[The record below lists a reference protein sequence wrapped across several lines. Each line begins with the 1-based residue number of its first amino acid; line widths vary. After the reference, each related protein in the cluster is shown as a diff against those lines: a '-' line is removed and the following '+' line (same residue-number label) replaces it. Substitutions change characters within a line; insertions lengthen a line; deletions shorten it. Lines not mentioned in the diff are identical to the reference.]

1 VLDNIRLPKFDA
13 KDERH
18 QRLAELSTQAH
29 ELAAEATERARER
42 LPKVEAEIDEQAA
55 AVWSIAPAE
64 LQDIHSSLADLR

>member
-1 VLDNIRLPKFDA
+1 
-13 KDERH
+13 
-18 QRLAELSTQAH
+18 LAELSTQAH